1 MAQCTHIMNRITREL
16 LSLII
21 VLANFGLLS
30 CSCQNTSNRRS
41 QVDDAVIDA
50 SLYTVTNKVA
60 ASETAEDKIDKTLN
74 DIRFAGWTSKEWANN
89 DYIRAVRKF
98 IDAYNNGEIEYP
110 YLDEHKEYIQGKFV
124 IADIVPSIIG
134 GALIY
139 IVFYDH
145 PEQTF
150 SAHVYSDVDEKTRT
164 ISNYDCRGLTNENID
179 LGLSQEDIMQFL
191 KECPEH
197 KLW

>member
-1 MAQCTHIMNRITREL
+1 MKQL
-16 LSLII
+16 LILSICL
-21 VLANFGLLS
+21 FGLLACGPS
-30 CSCQNTSNRRS
+30 KKLNNGNSTPNSYE
-41 QVDDAVIDA
+41 VADD
-50 SLYTVTNKVA
+50 TPKGVA
-60 ASETAEDKIDKTLN
+60 LN

-124 IADIVPSIIG
+124 IADIAPSIIG

>member
-1 MAQCTHIMNRITREL
+1 MKTIQKLSICLIALFALGGQVCVAQEPEQTYQEPETEVADNGVRE
-16 LSLII
+16 
-21 VLANFGLLS
+21 A
-30 CSCQNTSNRRS
+30 
-41 QVDDAVIDA
+41 
-50 SLYTVTNKVA
+50 
-60 ASETAEDKIDKTLN
+60 LN
-74 DIRFAGWTSKEWANN
+74 DIRFAGSTSKEWADN

-191 KECPEH
+191 KERPEH

>member
-1 MAQCTHIMNRITREL
+1 M
-16 LSLII
+16 
-21 VLANFGLLS
+21 
-30 CSCQNTSNRRS
+30 
-41 QVDDAVIDA
+41 
-50 SLYTVTNKVA
+50 
-60 ASETAEDKIDKTLN
+60 
-74 DIRFAGWTSKEWANN
+74 
-89 DYIRAVRKF
+89 RK
-98 IDAYNNGEIEYP
+98 
-110 YLDEHKEYIQGKFV
+110 YLDEYNSGKIEDVRLDEYQDYIKGKFV

-150 SAHVYSDVDEKTRT
+150 SAHVYSDVDDKTRT

-197 KLW
+197 RMW

>member
-1 MAQCTHIMNRITREL
+1 MKKLLFIFSCFISIIAYGSKVNQCVAQEPEQTYQEPETEVADNGVRE
-16 LSLII
+16 
-21 VLANFGLLS
+21 A
-30 CSCQNTSNRRS
+30 
-41 QVDDAVIDA
+41 
-50 SLYTVTNKVA
+50 
-60 ASETAEDKIDKTLN
+60 LN

-197 KLW
+197 KMW